1 MSHNV
6 YYVKLYIALGTLT
19 LNVPP
24 LRQSTQRLVDL
35 SNHLP
40 RSIFKRNQTDVLG
53 EDVVGKAVEQAAEHG
68 RETVSAKRVIESP
81 LRVRFADRQAV
92 VGGPGHDH

>member
-1 MSHNV
+1 MS
-6 YYVKLYIALGTLT
+6 
-19 LNVPP
+19 P
-24 LRQSTQRLVDL
+24 LRQSTQHLVDL

-81 LRVRFADRQAV
+81 LRGRFADRQAV